1 MEKFKTSNE
10 MVERAKSK
18 TNVNSLAAKHLV
30 VTHQTFLHR
39 QPAFKLSHSCYL
51 CYQVKSLEHNYC
63 IFSKAKSKAFS
74 AMTQTRRFQT
84 FRQHWNH
91 NYPQAEILWVISY
104 TARGFS
110 LLMST
115 PSLNSII
122 SYIFATHDTW
132 PLMEVTVV
140 LKRKRKLFQTYTHV

>member
-1 MEKFKTSNE
+1 MEKFKTSNG
-10 MVERAKSK
+10 MVERAESK
-18 TNVNSLAAKHLV
+18 TNINSSATKRLA
-30 VTHQTFLHR
+30 VTHQTFLRR

-63 IFSKAKSKAFS
+63 IFSKAKSKVFS

-84 FRQHWNH
+84 FHQHCNH
-91 NYPQAEILWVISY
+91 NYPQAEILRVISY
-104 TARGFS
+104 TAQGFS

-115 PSLNSII
+115 PSLNSIV
-122 SYIFATHDTW
+122 SYISATHDTW

-140 LKRKRKLFQTYTHV
+140 LKRKRKLFQT